1 MDDEKWNGYIKFE
14 KYGYGYDK
22 VIKIYR
28 EILMGRETNK
38 IKEYNKDEL
47 IFEGE
52 KKNGKRWNGKGKEYN
67 DDNVLIYDGEYLNG
81 QRHGQGNLYYY
92 EKYYTN
98 KEVVIYYIK
107 FEREFNEGK
116 EWNGKGRKGN
126 YEGEFFHGERK
137 GRGKEYLNSIIFEGE
152 YQKGLR
158 NEKGK
163 EYYDIPKGQLKFEG
177 EFLNG
182 KNWNGKGYN
191 INGEISF

>member
-81 QRHGQGNLYYY
+81 KRHGYGKLYGYI
-92 EKYYTN
+92 KYYDEDDSN
-98 KEVVIYYIK
+98 DDEDNSNDGYVIYSLI
-107 FEREFNEGK
+107 FEGEFNEGK

-137 GRGKEYLNSIIFEGE
+137 GRGKEYLNNIIFEGE
-152 YQKGLR
+152 
-158 NEKGK
+158 
-163 EYYDIPKGQLKFEG
+163 
-177 EFLNG
+177 
-182 KNWNGKGYN
+182 
-191 INGEISF
+191 